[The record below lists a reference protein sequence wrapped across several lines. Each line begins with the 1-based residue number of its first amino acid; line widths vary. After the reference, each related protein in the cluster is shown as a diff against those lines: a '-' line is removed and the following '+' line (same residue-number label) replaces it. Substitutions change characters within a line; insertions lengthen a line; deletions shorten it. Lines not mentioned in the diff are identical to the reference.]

1 MYHAIWRRYKPLA
14 DAILL
19 ANILS
24 ILLLASRVWF
34 TGTYRFWFMIWNLLL
49 AWVPLAAVAV
59 VYERQYRR
67 KRIDGWAVAAGMVWL
82 LFLPNCFY
90 MLTDLIH
97 LHRTAEVNIVF
108 DAVLLS
114 SFIANGFLLGY
125 ISVYVMHRQLLRRW
139 NEWRVASMLSVVFL
153 LCGFAI
159 YLGRVLR
166 WNSWDVLLNPAG
178 LLFDVSDG
186 VINPLAHPQVLVT
199 TVTFFMFVGVFYLV
213 GYRAVML
220 LGGDKRVATHKRP
233 RR

>member
-1 MYHAIWRRYKPLA
+1 MFRSIWLRYKPLA

-19 ANILS
+19 ANMLS
-24 ILLLASRVWF
+24 LALLISRVWF
-34 TGTYRFWFMIWNLLL
+34 TGTYRFWFMVWNLLL
-49 AWVPLAAVAV
+49 AWIPLTAVAV

-67 KRIDGWAVAAGMVWL
+67 PRVDGWTIAAGIVWL

-97 LHRTAEVNIVF
+97 LHRTVEVSIVF

-139 NEWRVASMLSVVFL
+139 TEWQVAGMLAVVFL
-153 LCGFAI
+153 LSGFAI

-186 VINPLAHPQVLVT
+186 IVNPLVHPQVLVT
-199 TVTFFMFVGVFYLV
+199 TTTFFLFIGAFYLV
-213 GYRAVML
+213 GYRVAML
-220 LGGDKRVATHKRP
+220 LGGDKRVATKKRP
-233 RR
+233 RS